1 MKYRLKPILGL
12 FLTFA
17 ALTIGACTVDN
28 STFDYDDFEQEL
40 LDEWIK
46 VNVPDLVD
54 NRQSEGYYIDITEE
68 STTSTTPLMDI
79 IASNDECWIS
89 YNITGYD
96 LENNVVITR
105 NEVTAWQQGTF
116 YRQTH
121 YTPIFLWVDED
132 DYLPEFL
139 YNAITS
145 ELTIDGTTTSLE
157 AGDKFTA
164 YVPSAQ
170 IGYAATASTGY
181 YGQSYLSSGHTLKAE
196 IEIVALTSDV
206 ETTEEEYIESFIL
219 NNGTLNKSTDDEDT
233 DYTDDEVEESN
244 VAKEST
250 QGEWSNAIDNIAGL
264 YINRTYLPTDILDF
278 TPAYTSALSSIY
290 TPYYLTNGVSDLEE
304 RINAALAAFMEDKEF
319 EIDTTMTGERIGY
332 DQTASIWYICRT
344 LDGFIIDTNI
354 DEVSEIVNGVPVA
367 SSNVALTYE
376 ADDDEDDMI
385 TAWYY
390 SIPQLRY
397 GQWAAILTDSEYA
410 YPDGVSASTST
421 YGASTEI
428 AQYTPLLFQIYIE
441 QVDY

>member
-1 MKYRLKPILGL
+1 
-12 FLTFA
+12 
-17 ALTIGACTVDN
+17 
-28 STFDYDDFEQEL
+28 
-40 LDEWIK
+40 
-46 VNVPDLVD
+46 
-54 NRQSEGYYIDITEE
+54 
-68 STTSTTPLMDI
+68 
-79 IASNDECWIS
+79 
-89 YNITGYD
+89 
-96 LENNVVITR
+96 
-105 NEVTAWQQGTF
+105 
-116 YRQTH
+116 
-121 YTPIFLWVDED
+121 
-132 DYLPEFL
+132 
-139 YNAITS
+139 
-145 ELTIDGTTTSLE
+145 
-157 AGDKFTA
+157 
-164 YVPSAQ
+164 
-170 IGYAATASTGY
+170 
-181 YGQSYLSSGHTLKAE
+181 
-196 IEIVALTSDV
+196 
-206 ETTEEEYIESFIL
+206 
-219 NNGTLNKSTDDEDT
+219 
-233 DYTDDEVEESN
+233 
-244 VAKEST
+244 
-250 QGEWSNAIDNIAGL
+250 
-264 YINRTYLPTDILDF
+264 
-278 TPAYTSALSSIY
+278 
-290 TPYYLTNGVSDLEE
+290 TNGVSDLEE